1 MKKFFLLLVTMGIIF
16 CSCLNFAGKQPSG
29 EISEMD
35 YNKIIIG
42 QWIYEFRGKI
52 QMYDFK
58 PGTDVQVRSINER
71 GKETYNQIWKYQIK
85 ENSIAIG
92 KIKFGIKFNSLDEL
106 QFIMKFGKI
115 ESTIIAKRFDTQPG
129 ENVTEE
135 LVTLEQAESVE
146 SALKTTSN
154 AIMTSLLKNAGDI
167 EKALVLATGTILP
180 SLREGIN
187 IAILNIATED
197 DNQSMFIENELEFI
211 LVNMGFTVVDRRQV
225 DVIIREQNFQLSGYV
240 NDNEI
245 VSVGKFSGADIIIT
259 GAINGSG
266 MTRRLRLRLLDT
278 ETARVIAAASERI

>member
-92 KIKFGIKFNSLDEL
+92 KIKVCASIF
-106 QFIMKFGKI
+106 
-115 ESTIIAKRFDTQPG
+115 
-129 ENVTEE
+129 E
-135 LVTLEQAESVE
+135 LV
-146 SALKTTSN
+146 
-154 AIMTSLLKNAGDI
+154 
-167 EKALVLATGTILP
+167 
-180 SLREGIN
+180 
-187 IAILNIATED
+187 
-197 DNQSMFIENELEFI
+197 
-211 LVNMGFTVVDRRQV
+211 
-225 DVIIREQNFQLSGYV
+225 
-240 NDNEI
+240 
-245 VSVGKFSGADIIIT
+245 
-259 GAINGSG
+259 
-266 MTRRLRLRLLDT
+266 
-278 ETARVIAAASERI
+278 